1 MWFHTKNI
9 WQRSHQEPLFWVDQQ
24 SCLVAGISTSLIALI
39 AGISASCLK
48 LGQDTTESQLLDK
61 IMWAHHPL
69 LGRLWTNIMSKIPN
83 KPSMYIVHV
92 STNCPPPHQPPNANM
107 DRRLYPQIFTHKKFK
122 LNIFPNIFQGSEQR
136 PFCARNHSSD
146 APRQRAGGENSLWQW
161 SEEK

>member
-69 LGRLWTNIMSKIPN
+69 LGRLWTNIMAKIPN

-92 STNCPPPHQPPNANM
+92 
-107 DRRLYPQIFTHKKFK
+107 THKKFK

-161 SEEK
+161 SEEKLFLCKNDNS